1 MKALYTHTTLYYL
14 PAKRTTT
21 QPTVRNA
28 VRRSLFVKNEIDERE
43 VVYKS
48 RKQKGKK
55 KSTHAPTR
63 QGRQVQQA
71 QDWAITPFNAR
82 NTSALRLAPIPP
94 SAVTI
99 CGTSRGLSSGTP
111 SVTLSGNGTCTHAS
125 LRLLPLALLH
135 DLVFAMVGPAG
146 QYGFAQHSG
155 YRRWVYPL
163 FIVEAVLIGRH
174 RA

>member
-1 MKALYTHTTLYYL
+1 MQVSQGNK
-14 PAKRTTT
+14 K
-21 QPTVRNA
+21 
-28 VRRSLFVKNEIDERE
+28 E
-43 VVYKS
+43 
-48 RKQKGKK
+48 K

-71 QDWAITPFNAR
+71 QDWAITPFNAL
-82 NTSALRLAPIPP
+82 NTSALRFATIPP

-99 CGTSRGLSSGTP
+99 CGTHRGLSSGTP
-111 SVTLSGNGTCTHAS
+111 SSGNGTCTHAS
-125 LRLLPLALLH
+125 LRLLLLALLH

-146 QYGFAQHSG
+146 QYEFAQHSG